1 MAKATGIRW
10 KPGEKEEITRE
21 IRRYN
26 ERRRRAIKKNPD
38 LINTIPTMP
47 PKQTVAKITTRK
59 ELKNLQAEIKLS
71 GKKNAFEL
79 VKVGDIKVT
88 RYELAVQKRRLKQLN
103 LQRAAKRRKANVSTE
118 KGTMGTIQQNSLL
131 PKKLS
136 KPKSR
141 TEWEKFVQSVE
152 KQIATGYDSAKDVLY
167 RGNYYAAF
175 LETYGLANATELM
188 EMLEK
193 LTAEEIV
200 DAMYKNPIL
209 NIEFL
214 YNEREEWESEHYE
227 DVIEAWKNYLK
238 SIGK

>member
-1 MAKATGIRW
+1 
-10 KPGEKEEITRE
+10 
-21 IRRYN
+21 
-26 ERRRRAIKKNPD
+26 
-38 LINTIPTMP
+38 MP
-47 PKQTVAKITTRK
+47 PKQTIAKITTRN

-71 GKKNAFEL
+71 GKKGAFDL
-79 VKVGDIKVT
+79 VKVGNIKVT
-88 RYELAVQKRRLKQLN
+88 RYELSVQKRRLKQLN

-118 KGTMGTIQQNSLL
+118 KGTMGTIQQNALL

-152 KQIATGYDSAKDVLY
+152 KQIATGYDSAKDALY
-167 RGNYYAAF
+167 RSNYYAAF
-175 LETYGLANATELM
+175 LETYGIANATELM
-188 EMLEK
+188 KILEK

-214 YNEREEWESEHYE
+214 YNEREEWDSEHYN
-227 DVIEAWKNYLK
+227 DVIEAWENYLNQ
-238 SIGK
+238 IGK